1 MFAQDAPSIE
11 MLICAKEKREKKGQ
25 CNCKIAGTEFCLNGF
40 IFLVTNKMAD
50 KNPAWKRK
58 LLHRNTALCILT
70 MYVS

>member
-50 KNPAWKRK
+50 KNPA
-58 LLHRNTALCILT
+58 
-70 MYVS
+70 